1 MWWQGNT
8 YGTKEQDKITEE
20 LSDVET
26 GSLPEKKFR
35 VMNVKVIKELRKRM
49 YAHSHIQSENLEV

>member
-1 MWWQGNT
+1 MAQM
-8 YGTKEQDKITEE
+8 KQDKITEE

>member
-1 MWWQGNT
+1 MWWQRNT

-26 GSLPEKKFR
+26 GSLPEKKF
-35 VMNVKVIKELRKRM
+35 
-49 YAHSHIQSENLEV
+49 

>member
-20 LSDVET
+20 LSDVEI
-26 GSLPEKKFR
+26 GRLPEKKFR
-35 VMNVKVIKELRKRM
+35 VMSVKVIKELGKRM
-49 YAHSHIQSENLEV
+49 YVQSHIQSENLKV

>member
-26 GSLPEKKFR
+26 GSLPEKKF
-35 VMNVKVIKELRKRM
+35 
-49 YAHSHIQSENLEV
+49 